1 MTYHMMRCVAKLE
14 IHFPTGVFLEARNMH
29 WLPENASLL
38 SHIYLE
44 ISSVESSALH
54 MHDE

>member
-14 IHFPTGVFLEARNMH
+14 IHFPTGVFLEA
-29 WLPENASLL
+29 LPENASLL
-38 SHIYLE
+38 SHIYLG